1 MKRKGEGVVE
11 SDKGRESHGEG
22 REWWGEGMR
31 EIEGRGRG
39 GKSWRGNRV
48 MEGKGGEGGG
58 RGDGGTD
65 RGEESGGAGL
75 SFRPRAAVFVRKRSF
90 AFVGGRSRWR
100 AVVFVRGRGG
110 GGSCSLGVRGRVLGV
125 RHSCIGGR
133 RPCCR
138 LRSRLLFL
146 GLGCRLRTLVVVW
159 GRGARSRAV
168 YVLHGRGADVLGRW
182 SSYTR
187 GGGRGPSKWGV
198 AAASSWC
205 HDGVSSCY
213 AAPASGCEREVEKG
227 GRSSPEQTRR

>member
-1 MKRKGEGVVE
+1 MVVLA
-11 SDKGRESHGEG
+11 SHFV
-22 REWWGEGMR
+22 
-31 EIEGRGRG
+31 RGQ
-39 GKSWRGNRV
+39 SFSL
-48 MEGKGGEGGG
+48 GGG
-58 RGDGGTD
+58 R
-65 RGEESGGAGL
+65 
-75 SFRPRAAVFVRKRSF
+75 PR
-90 AFVGGRSRWR
+90 WQ
-100 AVVFVRGRGG
+100 AVVFVCGRRGSCPGRSSFVRRGR
-110 GGSCSLGVRGRVLGV
+110 CLPR
-125 RHSCIGGR
+125 
-133 RPCCR
+133 CR
-138 LRSRLLFL
+138 SWSRLLFL